1 MDRAL
6 NDSRAAGILLK
17 TLNESADPL
26 SLAELPAICGLSLDE
41 LRLLLDNLKGCVRE
55 LDVQGDEVR
64 LLKRVDFLDE
74 EKLYQQVSGHGRVT
88 VQTLLSSTNTVL
100 EQYLDNAVSGDVL
113 AAEIQTAARGRRGR
127 SWQGAL
133 GAQLTFSMCWRFAD
147 VNAALGLPLICG
159 LSVID
164 ALHPLQLPLAIKWPN
179 DIYLDGGKL
188 CGVLVELTPA
198 KDQHGQW
205 AVIGI
210 GLNLQ
215 ASDSMRA
222 EVGLRRI
229 AALSD
234 YVKKKK
240 LPYDRTELLSRII
253 SVLRRNIALFAKQ
266 GLSPFLPLW
275 EHYDFLKDKK
285 LSIELEDGSRV
296 SGISTGT
303 DLQGQLILRLKDG
316 NLQPVASGHIISID
330 GVKQD

>member
-1 MDRAL
+1 MDRSL
-6 NDSRAAGILLK
+6 SDSRTAGILLK

-26 SLAELPAICGLSLDE
+26 SIHELTSICRVSLDE
-41 LRLLLDNLKGCVRE
+41 LRLLLDTLKDCAPDV
-55 LDVQGDEVR
+55 DVQGEEVR
-64 LLKRVDFLDE
+64 LLKHVDLIDE
-74 EKLYQQVSGHGRVT
+74 SRLYQQVSGSGRVS
-88 VQTLLSSTNTVL
+88 VQTLLTSTNTVL
-100 EQYLDNAVSGDVL
+100 AQYLENAVSGDVL

-147 VNAALGLPLICG
+147 VNEALGLPLVCG

-164 ALHPLQLPLAIKWPN
+164 ALHPLELPLAIKWPN

-188 CGVLVELTPA
+188 CGVLVELTHA
-198 KDQHGQW
+198 KDQSGQW

-215 ASDSMRA
+215 AGDSLRA
-222 EVGLRRI
+222 EVGPRRI

-234 YVKKKK
+234 FVKE
-240 LPYDRTELLSRII
+240 LPYDRTELLSRNI
-253 SVLRRNIALFAKQ
+253 SVLRRNIALFVKQ

-275 EHYDFLKDKK
+275 EHYDFLKNKA
-285 LSIELEDGSRV
+285 LSIELEDGREV

-303 DLQGQLILRLKDG
+303 DLKGRLLLRLHDG
-316 NLQPVASGHIISID
+316 NLQPIASGHIISID